1 MKAYVYNTE
10 SKKVVAII
18 SGETCEQCEAK
29 TAEMGFMGMD
39 EYGLTYTPAFG
50 TVDGLIPCDDAEEL
64 QASTTKYLMNPAT
77 GSVDTEENW
86 LSEMPTWEGDQQA
99 QFDSL
104 IEVEKDA
111 DGDWVEVK

>member
-50 TVDGLIPCDDAEEL
+50 TVDG
-64 QASTTKYLMNPAT
+64 
-77 GSVDTEENW
+77 
-86 LSEMPTWEGDQQA
+86 
-99 QFDSL
+99 
-104 IEVEKDA
+104 
-111 DGDWVEVK
+111 

>member
-29 TAEMGFMGMD
+29 AAEMGFMGMD

-64 QASTTKYLMNPAT
+64 QATSTN
-77 GSVDTEENW
+77 
-86 LSEMPTWEGDQQA
+86 
-99 QFDSL
+99 
-104 IEVEKDA
+104 
-111 DGDWVEVK
+111 